1 MYDLCINQCPERV
14 TNGMKKTAIN
24 LLFLIILT
32 IFGFQ
37 CTLFERTETEISFWE
52 NPVQLD
58 LDEIKERGYIRAVV
72 DNSSTS
78 YYIYRGRR
86 MGYEFEMLKTLA
98 SSLDVRLHLI
108 VKSDIEEA
116 FYLLNTGKA
125 DIIAMNLAVSE
136 DRKKFASF
144 TSPIGSMGTVLV
156 QKNGPLKVSDPK
168 DLNDKVIHIQ
178 KDAIFKS
185 QLCSLQNDLGIKL
198 SVLEE
203 KGNSD
208 FFVSKVNSGEIEYTV
223 VDKVA
228 AMVNASYYN
237 DIDIELEISPK
248 TEVAWAV
255 RKNAPL
261 LQSEINQWITNKTK
275 SGYIR
280 TLYAKYFQNSR
291 NNHYRSN
298 SSFSSL
304 GGNKISQYDD
314 LIKKGAENL
323 GWDWRML
330 ASLVYKESG
339 FDTTATSYAGATG
352 LLQLMPVT
360 LERFG
365 VTNPN
370 DPVQSLM
377 GGVNYLKYLD
387 KFWKERVPESNE
399 RIKFILSSYNIGHG
413 HVLDAWNLALKYG
426 GNTQSWENVSHYLT
440 LKSDPKYYRDPV
452 VKSGYAKGHLA
463 VSYVEDVLTLY
474 DSYRVLIQP

>member
-1 MYDLCINQCPERV
+1 
-14 TNGMKKTAIN
+14 MKKTGIN
-24 LLFLIILT
+24 ILFLIIFTL
-32 IFGFQ
+32 FGFQ
-37 CTLFERTETEISFWE
+37 CTPFEKTETEASFWE

-58 LDEIKERGYIRAVV
+58 LDEIQSRGYIRAVV

-98 SSLDVRLHLI
+98 SSLGVKLHLI

-116 FYLLNTGKA
+116 FYLLNKGKA
-125 DIIAMNLAVSE
+125 DIIAMNLEVSA
-136 DRKKFASF
+136 DRKKFAAF

-156 QKNGPLKVSDPK
+156 QKDGPAKVKDPR
-168 DLNDKVIHIQ
+168 DLTGKLVHIQ

-185 QLCSLQNDLGIKL
+185 QLCSLQNDLGINL
-198 SVLEE
+198 SVFEE
-203 KGNSD
+203 KRNSD
-208 FFVSKVNSGEIEYTV
+208 FLVNRVNNGEIEYTV
-223 VDKVA
+223 VDKVVA
-228 AMVNASYYN
+228 LVKETHYN
-237 DIDIELEISPK
+237 DLDNDVEISPK
-248 TEVAWAV
+248 SDVAWAV
-255 RKNAPL
+255 RKNVPQL
-261 LQSEINQWITNKTK
+261 EQEINKWIQNKNK

-280 TLYAKYFQNSR
+280 TLYAKYFQNPK
-291 NNHYRSN
+291 NNFYRSQ

-314 LIKKGAENL
+314 LIKKGAEKL

-365 VTNPN
+365 VVNPN
-370 DPVQSLM
+370 DPAESMM

-387 KFWKERVPESNE
+387 KFWKGRVPESNE
-399 RIKFILSSYNIGHG
+399 RIKFILSSYNVGHG

-426 GNTQSWENVSHYLT
+426 GNTQSWENVSHFLA

-452 VKSGYAKGHLA
+452 VRSGYAKGHLA
-463 VSYVEDVLTLY
+463 VSYVEDILTLY
-474 DSYRVLIQP
+474 DSYRVLIAP

>member
-1 MYDLCINQCPERV
+1 
-14 TNGMKKTAIN
+14 MKKTGIN
-24 LLFLIILT
+24 ILFLIVFTL
-32 IFGFQ
+32 FGFQ
-37 CTLFERTETEISFWE
+37 CTPFERTETEVNFLE
-52 NPVQLD
+52 NPVLLD
-58 LDEIKERGYIRAVV
+58 LDDIKKRGYIRAVV

-98 SSLDVRLHLI
+98 SSLGVRLHLI

-116 FYLLNTGKA
+116 YSLLNKGKA

-136 DRKKFASF
+136 DRKKIGTF
-144 TSPIGSMGTVLV
+144 TSPIGTMGTVLV
-156 QKNGPLKVSDPK
+156 QKNGPTKITDPFE
-168 DLNDKVIHIQ
+168 LNDKVVHIQ
-178 KDAIFKS
+178 KDAIYKS
-185 QLCSLQNDLGIKL
+185 QLNSLQNNLGIHL

-203 KGNSD
+203 KSNSD
-208 FFVSKVNSGEIEYTV
+208 FLVSKVNKGEIEYTV

-228 AMVNASYYN
+228 AIVNASYYDN
-237 DIDIELEISPK
+237 LDVQLEISPK
-248 TEVAWAV
+248 ADVAWVV
-255 RKNAPL
+255 RKNAPQL
-261 LQSEINQWITNKTK
+261 EKEVNDWIQKKNK
-275 SGYIR
+275 SGYIK
-280 TLYAKYFQNSR
+280 TLYAKYFQNTK
-291 NNHYRSN
+291 NNFYRAN

-339 FDTTATSYAGATG
+339 FDTTATSYAGASG

-370 DPVQSLM
+370 DPIESMM

-387 KFWKERVPESNE
+387 KFWKEKIPETNE
-399 RIKFILSSYNIGHG
+399 RIKFILASYNVGHG
-413 HVLDAWNLALKYG
+413 HVLDAWRLTMKYG
-426 GNTQSWENVSHYLT
+426 DNEQNWNHVAQFLK
-440 LKSDPKYYRDPV
+440 LKSDPVFYKDPV
-452 VKSGYAKGHLA
+452 VKSGYAKGHVA
-463 VSYVEDVLTLY
+463 VSYVEDILTLY
-474 DSYRVLIQP
+474 DSYRELIEP

>member
-1 MYDLCINQCPERV
+1 MYDLCINQSPERV
-14 TNGMKKTAIN
+14 TNGMKKTGIN

-37 CTLFERTETEISFWE
+37 CTLFERTETEVTFWE

-108 VKSDIEEA
+108 VKSDIKEA

-168 DLNDKVIHIQ
+168 DLEDKVVHIQ

-185 QLCSLQNDLGIKL
+185 QLCSLQNDLGIKM

-208 FFVSKVNSGEIEYTV
+208 FFLSKVNSGEIEYSV
-223 VDKVA
+223 VDKVSA
-228 AMVNASYYN
+228 LVNATYYK
-237 DIDIELEISPK
+237 DLDVSMEISPK
-248 TEVAWAV
+248 GDVAWAV
-255 RKNAPL
+255 RKNAPQL
-261 LQSEINQWITNKTK
+261 ESEINQWIQKKNK

-291 NNHYRSN
+291 NSHYRSN

-426 GNTQSWENVSHYLT
+426 GNTKSWENVSHYLA
-440 LKSDPKYYRDPV
+440 LKSDPKYFKDPV